1 MSKCHIAPGV
11 NAGIQMRVG
20 PWGCKI
26 QQKYMKFQYLQP
38 LSVPMKMFFIL
49 LFLVPK
55 VGFEQPHWLPADPL
69 DPPLHGKQS
78 LSSHFWKIIMVL
90 IADRGWR
97 TFQHISQNLWKWR
110 CCEPSHNHYCFNM
123 MLNYNLY
130 TNLVLR
136 NLNNS
141 SIWTLKSTHQSW
153 HPTPQTF
160 LLWRIGPGHAE
171 WILCHTR
178 TTKVQISLRI
188 RAVWSAPLL
197 FAA

>member
-20 PWGCKI
+20 PWGCKT
-26 QQKYMKFQYLQP
+26 QQKYMKFQYLHNCQSP
-38 LSVPMKMFFIL
+38 WKCIQFYFLWCQKWGLSNPT
-49 LFLVPK
+49 
-55 VGFEQPHWLPADPL
+55 DPL
-69 DPPLHGKQS
+69 K
-78 LSSHFWKIIMVL
+78 
-90 IADRGWR
+90 
-97 TFQHISQNLWKWR
+97 TQHISQNFWKWR

-130 TNLVLR
+130 TSLVLR